1 MDWSK
6 IKKEYLKGKI
16 SYRELAEKYNV
27 PFGTLRKVAA
37 KEKWK
42 DLRDKTRAKTDM
54 KTIEI
59 ISDGEADRA
68 KRLMSVTDKLLDRIE
83 GLVEEFTAGEVLL
96 DKTTLKQLTGAL
108 KDIKDIQGIKNP
120 IDIEEQRARIENLK
134 KNNNAGKEDE
144 NTYGVVFIPAR
155 SPKPVPP
162 GDDLDG

>member
-108 KDIKDIQGIKNP
+108 KDIKDIQGIKSP
-120 IDIEEQRARIENLK
+120 ADAEEQKARIAKLRKE
-134 KNNNAGKEDE
+134 AEDE
-144 NTYGVVFIPAR
+144 DKVNEIVVCIEGGEESWAE
-155 SPKPVPP
+155 
-162 GDDLDG
+162 

>member
-120 IDIEEQRARIENLK
+120 IDMEEQRARIENLK
-134 KNNNAGKEDE
+134 KNNNAGNADE

-162 GDDLDG
+162 GDDSDG